1 MDTNTEKVLAVM
13 VWLGLMAAMV
23 IACTLPVWTK

>member
-1 MDTNTEKVLAVM
+1 MDDRMEKVMAIM

-23 IACTLPVWTK
+23 VACTLPVWTK

>member
-1 MDTNTEKVLAVM
+1 MDTNTEKALAVM

-23 IACTLPVWTK
+23 VACTLPVWTK

>member
-13 VWLGLMAAMV
+13 VWLALMAAMV
-23 IACTLPVWTK
+23 VACTLPVWTK

>member
-1 MDTNTEKVLAVM
+1 MDDRMEKVMAVM

-23 IACTLPVWTK
+23 VACTLPVWTK

>member
-1 MDTNTEKVLAVM
+1 MDDRMEKALAVM

-23 IACTLPVWTK
+23 VACTLPVWTK